1 MDLKELLGKS
11 FECECGRRHQA
22 GVHRFIYEQ
31 GVMNRLGRVLKSYSK
46 KRRLQIIADERTW
59 QVAGKAAQ
67 QNLYN
72 DGWDVKK
79 VIVPDRNG
87 HRPECD
93 SQTLQ
98 ELKSR
103 LEPNCF
109 LLATGSGVIND
120 LTKWAAFEKDTSYA
134 VIATAA
140 SMNGYAAA
148 NVAAFIDG
156 VKKLVRARPPVVVIA
171 EPGIIENTPFE
182 LTTAGFA
189 DAIAKS
195 QSIADWWMNKFI
207 FDEYICPLCSR
218 LMNGPDE
225 HFIEKPELLK
235 ARESK
240 VISSLFKTLFYS
252 GVAMTLAGSS
262 APASGGEHLLSHTL
276 DMMARLDP
284 DESGAELHGRQVGL
298 GTIISAALYERLGK
312 INYPQFVPMPE
323 EIDKEFWG
331 PISDAVAGE
340 YSKKL
345 EKFDTVRQRLSMPG
359 DLQRLMYTLGPSLRK
374 AGEVKQLLTR
384 AGAPVSIRELGF
396 SRQRVS
402 RAMLH
407 MHEIRARFTV
417 VDLAWAT
424 GILPGG
430 CDELIDQWL
439 L

>member
-1 MDLKELLGKS
+1 MDLEKLLGNG
-11 FECECGRRHQA
+11 FDCECGKRHEA
-22 GVHRFIYEQ
+22 GVREFIYEQ
-31 GVMNRLGRVLKSYSK
+31 GTINRLGRILKSYSK
-46 KRRLQIIADERTW
+46 KRRLQIVADERTW

-79 VIVPDRNG
+79 VIVPDRQG
-87 HRPECD
+87 RRPDCD
-93 SQTLQ
+93 GETLQ
-98 ELKSR
+98 ELKSQ

-109 LLATGSGVIND
+109 LLAAGSGVIND
-120 LTKWAAFEKDTSYA
+120 LTKWAAFEKETRYA
-134 VIATAA
+134 VFATAA

-148 NVAAFIDG
+148 NVAAVIDG
-156 VKKLVRARPPVVVIA
+156 VKRLIRARPPVVVLA
-171 EPGIIENTPFE
+171 EPGIIENAPYE

-225 HFIEKPELLK
+225 YFIEQPEKLK
-235 ARESK
+235 TCETKA
-240 VISSLFKTLFYS
+240 ISSLFRTLFYS

-284 DESGAELHGRQVGL
+284 DESGTELHGRQVGL
-298 GTIISAALYERLGK
+298 GTILSAALCERLNR
-312 INYPQFVPMPE
+312 INYPEFVPVPK

-331 PISDAVAGE
+331 RISNAVAGE
-340 YSKKL
+340 YSKKT
-345 EKFDTVRQRLSMPG
+345 EKFDTLRQRLSMPG
-359 DLQRLMYTLGPSLRK
+359 DWQRLMYTVGSSLRK
-374 AGEVKQLLTR
+374 AGEVKQLLTS
-384 AGAPVSIRELGF
+384 AGAPGSIGELGF
-396 SRQRVS
+396 SRQRVR

-407 MHEIRARFTV
+407 MHEIRARFTI
-417 VDLAWAT
+417 VDLAWAV
-424 GILPGG
+424 GILPGK
-430 CDELIDQWL
+430 CDELLDEWL